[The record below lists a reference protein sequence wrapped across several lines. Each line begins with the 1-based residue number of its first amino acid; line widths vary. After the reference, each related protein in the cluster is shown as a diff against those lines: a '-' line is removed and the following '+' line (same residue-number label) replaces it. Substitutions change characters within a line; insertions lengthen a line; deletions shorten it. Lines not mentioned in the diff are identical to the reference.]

1 MPRLTVGESSSSFGS
16 SKSGNIFDGL
26 KPTSGRVPPQNLEAE
41 QSLLG
46 ALLLDRDA
54 IVSVAEFLRPDHFYL
69 ADQHGSI
76 FNAILSLFDRR
87 KPVDIITVTEQLK
100 SDGALEQ
107 SGGSEYLASLVEKV
121 PTAAHVEYYG
131 RIIRDH
137 YTKRKLVG
145 IAAKLSDAAFDD
157 TKETKEILDQAESQ
171 IFSIS
176 QENMRQD
183 FTPIKDALSESFERL
198 DDLHKNKGKL
208 RGVPTG
214 YKSLD
219 NKLAGMQDSNL
230 IILAARPGIGKT
242 SFALNIAE
250 HIATQEGIPVGI
262 FSLEMSK
269 EELVDRLLVGQAD
282 IDAWKLKTGRLE
294 ENDFE
299 RIAQAMGELADAPI
313 YIDDTPGISIME
325 IRTKARRL
333 QVETGMKVLIIDYLQ
348 LITTT
353 TKAESR
359 VVEVSHISQSLKNL
373 ARELKIPV
381 LALSQLNRQV
391 ESRGERRPQL
401 ADLRESG
408 AIEQDADL
416 VMFLYHEDA
425 DNKEAIKLEIAKH
438 RNGPTGV
445 IDLVFKGDRVKFYEV
460 ERRRTKS
467 QEN

>member
-1 MPRLTVGESSSSFGS
+1 MPRFDVGEASSAFTSKKRGS
-16 SKSGNIFDGL
+16 IFDGV
-26 KPTSGRVPPQNLEAE
+26 KPTTGRVPPQNLEAE

-54 IVSVAEFLRPDHFYL
+54 IVSVAEFLRPEHFYL
-69 ADQHGSI
+69 IDQHGAI
-76 FNAILSLFDRR
+76 FNAILSLFERR

-100 SDGALEQ
+100 AEGSLEQ
-107 SGGSEYLASLVEKV
+107 SGGTEYLASLVEKV

-137 YTKRKLVG
+137 FTKRRLVG
-145 IAAKLSDAAFDD
+145 IAAKLSDAAFDN
-157 TKETKEILDQAESQ
+157 TQETKDILDQAEAQ

-176 QENMRQD
+176 QEHMHQD
-183 FTPIKDALSESFERL
+183 FIPIKDALSESFERL

-214 YKSLD
+214 YKTLD
-219 NKLAGMQDSNL
+219 AKMAGMQDSNL

-242 SFALNIAE
+242 SLALNIAE
-250 HIATQEGIPVGI
+250 HVATVEGLPVGI

-282 IDAWKLKTGRLE
+282 VDAWKLKTGRLE
-294 ENDFE
+294 EDDFE
-299 RIAQAMGELADAPI
+299 RIAQAMGELADAPL
-313 YIDDTPGISIME
+313 YIDDTPGASIME

-333 QVETGMKVLIIDYLQ
+333 QIEVGIKLLIVDYLQ
-348 LITTT
+348 LITTNG
-353 TKAESR
+353 KAENR
-359 VVEVSHISQSLKNL
+359 VVEVSQISQSLKNL

-416 VMFLYHEDA
+416 VMFLYHEDP

-445 IDLVFKGDRVKFYEV
+445 IDLIFKGDRVKFYEV
-460 ERRRTKS
+460 DHRRKKD
-467 QEN
+467 NN